1 MDPRVK
7 PEGDGGAQ
15 AAVGPLASAAPGE
28 YNDRDSPPMDR
39 VSKPLPALVRPPL
52 RWLLRRWAATG
63 RKSARLYPLIE
74 KFGPRL
80 ATRPM
85 RSRLPNGCW
94 IECDFADFIQR
105 HIYFEGL
112 WDAVEAFLFTRL
124 IEPGMTVIDAGANVG
139 QFTMLAATAVGP
151 HGSVHS
157 FEPVERNFARLSANL
172 AANRLTNVH
181 PVRAAL
187 WNEDTELTI
196 GLRADLE
203 AKGNSGGWTI
213 ARQAGDVARLATPAM
228 RLDTYAA
235 AAGLKRV
242 DLIKMDIQGAEP
254 FAIVGGRELLRAH
267 HPAILMEL
275 YEPCLAAM
283 GSSGRELWEELH
295 GLGYAAWR
303 IDSSPRRCGPLES
316 FAGVHYANVIMHR
329 GALPA
334 GVTGGWERRTPKR
347 WACGGWRL
355 SPF

>member
-1 MDPRVK
+1 
-7 PEGDGGAQ
+7 
-15 AAVGPLASAAPGE
+15 
-28 YNDRDSPPMDR
+28 MDR
-39 VSKPLPALVRPPL
+39 ISKPLPAPLRPPL
-52 RWLLRRWAATG
+52 RWLLRRWGATG
-63 RKSARLYPLIE
+63 RKSSRLYPLIE

-85 RSRLPNGCW
+85 RSRLPNGCV

-151 HGSVHS
+151 RGSVHS
-157 FEPVERNFARLSANL
+157 FEPVERNFARLKANL
-172 AANRLTNVH
+172 EANRLTNVH

-196 GLRADLE
+196 GLPADRE
-203 AKGNSGGWTI
+203 AKGNSGAWTI
-213 ARQAGDVARLATPAM
+213 ARQSAEAARLATPAM

-235 AAGLKRV
+235 RAGLARV

-254 FAIVGGRELLRAH
+254 FAIAGARELLHAH

-283 GSSGRELWEELH
+283 GSGGRELWEELRQF
-295 GLGYAAWR
+295 GYAAWR
-303 IDSSPRRCGPLES
+303 IDSSPRRCGPIAN
-316 FAGVHYANVIMHR
+316 FNGIHYANVILHR
-329 GALPA
+329 GALPDR
-334 GVTGGWERRTPKR
+334 VTRGWERRTPKR

-355 SPF
+355 NPYLTNRS